1 MGWLE
6 KKGSESYSSRRGGG
20 GYMAIRIG
28 HESVCLSL
36 KVWVRSISSSMG
48 RRGCWP
54 SWWSRKMNI
63 EQESKVMKTGEKRLF
78 FLFLGVG
85 DDDESGGVDMGRW
98 AHALLPSAHGWL
110 DRAVDGK
117 GEKMLFFIRLPKK
130 RRKELMDRWWS
141 LRRPLRTRLSDRRSA
156 TTPLGNPPSPAAAA
170 VVVSLYASIPRRTFL
185 LLLSIYRPILL
196 ANSSRSPAVE
206 PLPLY
211 MGSPTTRNETNRSE

>member
-1 MGWLE
+1 MLTVVVVQKDEHWARIKRDENGR
-6 KKGSESYSSRRGGG
+6 KK
-20 GYMAIRIG
+20 A
-28 HESVCLSL
+28 
-36 KVWVRSISSSMG
+36 
-48 RRGCWP
+48 
-54 SWWSRKMNI
+54 
-63 EQESKVMKTGEKRLF
+63 F

-170 VVVSLYASIPRRTFL
+170 AVVSLYASIPRRSFLL
-185 LLLSIYRPILL
+185 LLLSIYRPIPL

-206 PLPLY
+206 PLLLY
-211 MGSPTTRNETNRSE
+211 MGSPTIRNETNRSE